1 MVMAR
6 TNQMIRERLRWGQ
19 VLQTAFEDALTALLL
34 LIPRRV
40 SVAWIRRRIAQRVY
54 GCSVAEVFLY
64 KSGRAALRGL
74 MQSLRNFSSARRVAY
89 VPDYVCNVVGESCRA
104 AGFTTVEYPI
114 DERCLPVWEKL
125 EALIESDEAP
135 VVLLCSLFGSVP
147 ALAPE
152 ATTLAQLNPRIFIVA
167 DECQNLV
174 PHSPVKARENRAVIF
189 SFNDKTCPGLMG
201 GGVVCSTDSNLSPF
215 FKKATAW
222 RRFLCSIALFRQWL
236 LRIGQESMH
245 RLRLAGGRPFPYT
258 IPDHLEFSTCLRPH
272 YDLAAESIY
281 KLSAAR
287 AWVSLLFLESYRRF
301 RIENVRALQSCLQ
314 AVPVG
319 CDMKSARTD
328 PPFLPFLPGDG
339 ARSRT
344 FPAPVKAAYGKSE
357 TQPAAGRNLL
367 ALKTN
372 TSYVKYETRPIVVA
386 QLTSRHA
393 ITDNRILHCMARSA
407 EAAGYQSVV
416 MGPALETSYLGQI
429 QLRACPV
436 LRKDRPL
443 SPVGLLIRL
452 LGGALKS
459 RYPLFQIHDPDL
471 LPIGLILKLFGR
483 RVIYDVHDDYEASFK
498 DRLRTHRGLR
508 RFVPGAWGWFERN
521 AARAF
526 DGVVVA
532 DRHLAQKFARCNPV
546 IQGNYPRLNFTPRAN
561 TEGQDT
567 FNLIYVGGVTRERGL
582 EMILKALQRL
592 PLPSLRLHIIGTSR
606 ETDLLDRL
614 RADPRVVLHGR
625 VAWTE
630 LHRYYVH
637 AHVGLALY
645 QPLESFLYYPGEN
658 AVKVIEYMAAGIP
671 VLCSNFPGLKTFV
684 EDSGCGQVVQP
695 DEPQAI
701 AAKIQELFENPNL
714 RQKLGANGRRLFESE
729 YHWEKHEHNLLK
741 LYDRILT
748 T

>member
-1 MVMAR
+1 
-6 TNQMIRERLRWGQ
+6 MIRERLRWGQ
-19 VLQTAFEDALTALLL
+19 VPRHAFEDALTALLL
-34 LIPRRV
+34 LVPRRI
-40 SVAWIRRRIAQRVY
+40 SIAWIRRRIAQRVY
-54 GCSVAEVFLY
+54 GCSAAEVFLY

-74 MQSLRNFSSARRVAY
+74 MQSLRTASSARRVAY
-89 VPDYVCNVVGESCRA
+89 VPDYVCNVVGEACRT
-104 AGFTTVEYPI
+104 AGFTTVEYAS
-114 DERCLPVWEKL
+114 DERCLPVWKKL

-174 PHSPVKARENRAVIF
+174 PNSPVKARENRAVIF

-201 GGVVCSTDSNLSPF
+201 GGMVCSADSHLTPF
-215 FKKATAW
+215 LEKATAW

-245 RLRLAGGRPFPYT
+245 MLRLAGRRPFSYP
-258 IPDHLEFSTCLRPH
+258 IPDRLEFSTCLRPH
-272 YDLAAESIY
+272 YDLVAESIY

-301 RIENVRALQSCLQ
+301 RIENGRVLQSCLQ
-314 AVPVG
+314 SLPV
-319 CDMKSARTD
+319 DFTLPSARTD
-328 PPFLPFLPGDG
+328 PPFLPFLPDDA
-339 ARSRT
+339 ARSIT

-357 TQPAAGRNLL
+357 TQPAAWRNLL

-372 TSYVKYETRPIVVA
+372 TSYVRYEARARVVV

-393 ITDNRILHCMARSA
+393 ITDNRILHGMARSA
-407 EAAGYQSVV
+407 EDAGYQSVV
-416 MGPALETSYLGQI
+416 MGPALETSSLGPI
-429 QLRACPV
+429 QLQACPV

-443 SPVGLLIRL
+443 SQVGLWIRL
-452 LGGALKS
+452 LSGALKS

-471 LPIGLILKLFGR
+471 LPVGLILKLFGR

-498 DRLRTHRGLR
+498 DRLRTRGGLR
-508 RFVPGAWGWFERN
+508 RFVPGAWWWFERN

-532 DRHLAQKFARCNPV
+532 DRHLAQKFARCKPV

-561 TEGQDT
+561 AEGQDT

-582 EMILKALQRL
+582 EMILKALQLL
-592 PLPSLRLHIIGTSR
+592 PLPALRLHIIGTSR

-630 LHRYYVH
+630 LHHYYVH
-637 AHVGLALY
+637 AHIGLALY

-695 DEPQAI
+695 DDPAAI
-701 AAKIQELFENPNL
+701 AAALQQWIENPDL
-714 RQKLGANGRRLFESE
+714 RRKLGANGRRLFETE
-729 YHWEKHEHNLLK
+729 YHWEKHEHK
-741 LYDRILT
+741 LVDLYLRIFLQDLP
-748 T
+748 